1 MYTKY
6 RRSSLIPGLHTECH
20 PERSEGLWCW
30 LTLAMIC
37 IRANTKVPRFAR
49 DDNPYRDTNPY
60 LAMTIFIAMA
70 VSRKLGS
77 VFIGQ

>member
-1 MYTKY
+1 M
-6 RRSSLIPGLHTECH
+6 IE
-20 PERSEGLWCW
+20 
-30 LTLAMIC
+30 LTFFLLLSALPTL
-37 IRANTKVPRFAR
+37 NQTKVPRFAR